1 MQPIPQLHLQP
12 HPQPIVPPIPQ
23 PVIQPTPNLF
33 VDRNHFLQRRNK
45 RTACSCLNCKM
56 GLNAH
61 AFNEDGTPRKKRHIC
76 HYPDCT
82 RVYGNTS
89 HLRAHLRGHTGERPF
104 ACRWNCCG
112 KRFTR
117 SDELQRHHQTHTGE
131 KKFKCMQ
138 CGKRFMRSDHLSRH
152 TNIHQKPE
160 HRDTESGHGSEDID
174 IGSNTPSDSV
184 SSTSDSFKN
193 TTDSTDTDFE
203 LEIDLANSVFSTTV
217 GTTTTEAS
225 VDAPITSTGH

>member
-1 MQPIPQLHLQP
+1 MESGLNLLHLESQWSGMSGVGGGGGACGSGGTMQPIPQLHLQP
-12 HPQPIVPPIPQ
+12 YPQPIVPPIPQ
-23 PVIQPTPNLF
+23 PVIQPTSNLF
-33 VDRNHFLQRRNK
+33 VDRNLLLPRRNK
-45 RTACSCLNCKM
+45 RRACSCLNCKM

-117 SDELQRHHQTHTGE
+117 SDELQ
-131 KKFKCMQ
+131 
-138 CGKRFMRSDHLSRH
+138 
-152 TNIHQKPE
+152 
-160 HRDTESGHGSEDID
+160 
-174 IGSNTPSDSV
+174 
-184 SSTSDSFKN
+184 
-193 TTDSTDTDFE
+193 
-203 LEIDLANSVFSTTV
+203 
-217 GTTTTEAS
+217 
-225 VDAPITSTGH
+225 